1 MPPRGLNT
9 RAATAPTHTL
19 VLAAIVLPAASDVHV
34 FRSALGRCALAHAAK
49 TKRCFVCAENTG
61 GIFNA
66 SKALQ
71 EKINRLREREEVEAG
86 GDETDE
92 ALLREYAE
100 QKKKTR
106 GYTGG
111 WGLV

>member
-1 MPPRGLNT
+1 M
-9 RAATAPTHTL
+9 
-19 VLAAIVLPAASDVHV
+19 
-34 FRSALGRCALAHAAK
+34 
-49 TKRCFVCAENTG
+49 CAENTG

-100 QKKKTR
+100 QKKKDAWVHGR
-106 GYTGG
+106 LGARIDEPGNQHEQLRQG
-111 WGLV
+111 

>member
-1 MPPRGLNT
+1 M
-9 RAATAPTHTL
+9 
-19 VLAAIVLPAASDVHV
+19 
-34 FRSALGRCALAHAAK
+34 
-49 TKRCFVCAENTG
+49 CAENTG

-71 EKINRLREREEVEAG
+71 EKINRLRVCEEVEAG

-100 QKKKTR
+100 QSKKTR

>member
-1 MPPRGLNT
+1 M
-9 RAATAPTHTL
+9 
-19 VLAAIVLPAASDVHV
+19 
-34 FRSALGRCALAHAAK
+34 
-49 TKRCFVCAENTG
+49 CAENTG

-100 QKKKTR
+100 QKKRRVGTR
-106 GYTGG
+106 AAGG
-111 WGLV
+111 SYDSLAQRDCTFDLFVHGLRLAKSIPGRVQVSRREPRYPLKSA